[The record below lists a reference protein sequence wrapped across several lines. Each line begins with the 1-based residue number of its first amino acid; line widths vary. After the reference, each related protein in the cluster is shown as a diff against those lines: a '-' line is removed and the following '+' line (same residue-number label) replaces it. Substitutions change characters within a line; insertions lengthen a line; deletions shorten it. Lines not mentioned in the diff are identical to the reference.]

1 MYSTNALQPHSPITH
16 FSEEERGV
24 QMAAREWAR
33 KRLKPLVREMDN
45 NSKICPSILEDL
57 FTHGFMGLEV
67 PEEYGGMACNFTST
81 CLAVEEIARVDP
93 SVAILVDIHNTLTI
107 NALRFW
113 GSPDLQRLWLP
124 RLCQGT
130 ISSFALSEAE
140 SGSDAFAMKTS
151 ATLSEDGYYYTVNGT
166 KLWISNAKEAGV
178 FLLFANVDPSKGYK
192 GITAFLIDA
201 DAVDGGTIHVGTP
214 EQKLG
219 LRASSTCPVFF
230 ENVRVPYTSVL
241 GDVGKGYKVSSGWLL
256 VSSTKVLPIYLY
268 FTLIL
273 SLFSLINLCI
283 PKYCINI
290 LNEGRI
296 GIAAQQIGI
305 AKGCLDIVMPYLNER
320 KQFGTVIGNFQVSL
334 FSIPFIWFV
343 YIA

>member
-1 MYSTNALQPHSPITH
+1 MVTKNSNLNLFSNFLLRKRRNSCRCAMKAFLTSPVFQHHYSNSSVPSTSSSFISELATYSTKACQSHSPVTH
-16 FSEEERGV
+16 FSEEERSV

-45 NSKICPSILEDL
+45 NSQLCPSILEDL

-67 PEEYGGMACNFTST
+67 PEEHGGMACNFTST
-81 CLAVEEIARVDP
+81 CLVVEEIARVDP

-113 GSPDLQRLWLP
+113 GSQDLQRLWLP

-130 ISSFALSEAE
+130 VSSFALSEAE
-140 SGSDAFAMKTS
+140 SGSDAFAMKTT
-151 ATLSEDGYYYTVNGT
+151 ATRSDDGYHYIINGT

-178 FLLFANVDPSKGYK
+178 FLIFANVDPSKGYK
-192 GITAFLIDA
+192 GITAFIVDA
-201 DAVDGGTIHVGTP
+201 DTVDGGTIHVGKP

-241 GDVGKGYKVSSGWLL
+241 GEVGKGYKVSSDLLL
-256 VSSTKVLPIYLY
+256 VFSTNCRSIFRFYL
-268 FTLIL
+268 F
-273 SLFSLINLCI
+273 N
-283 PKYCINI
+283 
-290 LNEGRI
+290 
-296 GIAAQQIGI
+296 
-305 AKGCLDIVMPYLNER
+305 
-320 KQFGTVIGNFQVSL
+320 
-334 FSIPFIWFV
+334 
-343 YIA
+343 